1 MVTRQKKPFE
11 IGQPEV
17 EPTQAAVLLRRQI
30 ASGEKLL
37 AERPI
42 DEDSYSTWGLLTRNF
57 LEKAFGKNSPN
68 VSTVTDV
75 GKYGSFPMNEGNE
88 WWERHRA
95 ESLQSQLSKLNGL
108 MELLAT
114 ESELQSGHAIAPPSP
129 SRGHKIFLV
138 HGHDALALQETAR
151 FLEKLNQEVVV
162 LREQPNS
169 GRTVIEKFEDY
180 ADVGFAVVLLT
191 PDDRGGTQAQSF
203 EQQQKRARQNVVFE
217 LGYFIGRLGRNRVC
231 ALYRPG
237 VEIPSD
243 YSGVLYEELDEKGA
257 WKLQLAKELRA
268 AGLSVDMNNAL

>member
-1 MVTRQKKPFE
+1 MVTRPKKTFE

-17 EPTQAAVLLRRQI
+17 EPAPAAALLRKQI

-42 DEDSYSTWGLLTRNF
+42 DEDPYATWGMLTRNY

-75 GKYGSFPMNEGNE
+75 GRYGSVPMNAGND
-88 WWERHRA
+88 WWENRRA
-95 ESLQSQLSKLNGL
+95 ESLQSQLSKLGGL

-114 ESELQSGHAIAPPSP
+114 EGELQSGHAIAQPSP

-151 FLEKLNQEVVV
+151 FLEKLNQEVVI
-162 LREQPNS
+162 LREQPNR

-191 PDDRGGTQAQSF
+191 PDDRGGTEAEAF
-203 EQQQKRARQNVVFE
+203 EQQRHRARQNVVFE

-231 ALYRPG
+231 ALYRSG

-268 AGLSVDMNNAL
+268 AGLPVDMNNAL